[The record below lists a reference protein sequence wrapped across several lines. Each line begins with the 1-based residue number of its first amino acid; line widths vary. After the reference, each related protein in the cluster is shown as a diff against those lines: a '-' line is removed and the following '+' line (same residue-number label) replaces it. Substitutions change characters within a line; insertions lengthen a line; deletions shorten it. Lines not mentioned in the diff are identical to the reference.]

1 MASTS
6 GVTSG
11 GSIDVNA
18 IVEKLMTVETRPLAA
33 FEKKTASFQAKLSA
47 FGTLS
52 GAVAKFQSS
61 LGSLSSV
68 ANFKSLTAKAGDESV
83 LTATAT
89 GKASAGNY
97 NINVSQLAQ
106 AQSLVSKGQAST
118 TSAIGVGAKTT
129 LFFQFG
135 TTTGNFGLNGSTLSH
150 AVLSGGI
157 SNGSLML
164 NGTAIATD
172 STTNSART
180 LAEAINAKSTTTGV
194 TATAGATSTAANLFS
209 TFGDVATGGDGAYT
223 LSVAG
228 VQIAAQGANVAA
240 GAGVTAASVD
250 AALAGPGAVATA
262 LAAANITVS
271 GTAAGGDL
279 KFTRSDGSNITLTET
294 VSGSAAAVTGG
305 IGNAAGAV
313 NGGFSVTAGSSI
325 SLTSTNGSQI
335 RVGGTNAAAA
345 GLVEG
350 TAGSY
355 LGGSFSQDATQASG
369 SVLIDS
375 SNNSLQGIRDA
386 INKAGIGV
394 TASIISDGSTAGNR
408 LVLTSNKTGVASSMK
423 ISLNGDGTDPPD
435 AALSTLL
442 GYDPGG
448 TQNMVQSAAAQDTKL
463 TVNGIAVNSPNTSVS
478 DAIQGVTLSVT
489 KVGSS
494 SLSISKDGSSLK
506 TSIDGFVKAYN
517 ELNKSVKEL
526 TAYDPETKKAGP
538 LVGDATVQSVQSQ
551 VRRVLASSITGLT
564 GDLST
569 LNQIGLSI
577 DHKGVM
583 SLDGGKLQKAI
594 DQNFNSIAGLFAAIG
609 AASDTQVNFLSSTA
623 ATKPGTYD
631 LTVTAL
637 ASQGSLTSS
646 DPLAATTTI
655 APNTRWSVVL
665 NDTKPSNSKN
675 ISEVTIPPGT
685 YTPAEMAKVLQAA
698 INGVPAFSSAGSTV
712 AASIDANGKLV
723 LSSSRYGS
731 DSNIGVADV
740 TGTGV
745 ASLFGAAAPVVGVDV
760 AGTLGGQAVVGKGQ
774 TMTGA
779 PGGPTEG
786 LKIEITGGA
795 VGNRGTVS
803 FSQGYAY
810 QLNNLATAILDSK
823 GLIGGKTEG
832 LNNSVKDVAKQRE
845 KFTDR
850 LEGIEKRYRDLYS
863 RLDVSLTKMQN
874 TQNYL
879 SQQLAQLSANR

>member
-18 IVEKLMTVETRPLAA
+18 IVDKLMSVEQRPLAA
-33 FEKKTASFQAKLSA
+33 FDKKTASFQAKLSA

-61 LGSLSSV
+61 LGSLTSV

-83 LTATAT
+83 LTATAN
-89 GKASAGNY
+89 GKAAAGNY

-118 TSAIGVGAKTT
+118 TSAIGVGGKTT

-135 TTTGNFGLNGSTLSH
+135 TTSGNFGLNGSALSH

-172 STTNSART
+172 STTNSARA
-180 LAEAINAKSTTTGV
+180 LAEAINSKSTTTGV
-194 TATAGATSTAANLFS
+194 TATASATTTASNLFA
-209 TFGDVATGGDGAYT
+209 TFGDVATGADGAYT
-223 LSVAG
+223 LSVGG
-228 VQIAAQGANVAA
+228 VQIAAQGPNVAA

-250 AALAGPGAVATA
+250 AALTGSGAIATA

-271 GTAAGGDL
+271 GSAVGGDL
-279 KFTRSDGSNITLTET
+279 KFTRADGSNLTLTEA
-294 VSGSAAAVTGG
+294 VSGSAAAVSGG

-313 NGGFSVTAGSSI
+313 NSGFSVTAGSNI
-325 SLTSTNGSQI
+325 TLTSTNGSQI

-350 TAGSY
+350 TSGSY
-355 LGGSFSQDATQASG
+355 LGGGFSQDATQASG

-394 TASIISDGSTAGNR
+394 TASIISDGSAAPNR
-408 LVLTSNKTGVASSMK
+408 LVLTSNKTGATSSMK
-423 ISLNGDGTDPPD
+423 ITLNGDGTDPPD
-435 AALSTLL
+435 AALSSLL
-442 GYDPGG
+442 GYDPAG

-478 DAIQGVTLSVT
+478 DAIQGVSLSVT

-517 ELNKSVKEL
+517 ELNKSVKDL
-526 TAYDPETKKAGP
+526 SAYDPETKKGGP
-538 LVGDATVQSVQSQ
+538 LVGDATVQSVQAQ
-551 VRRVLASSITGLT
+551 VRRVLSSSITGLT
-564 GDLST
+564 SDLST

-577 DHKGVM
+577 DQKGVM
-583 SLDGGKLQKAI
+583 SLDGTKLQKAM

-609 AASDTQVNFLSSTA
+609 SASDTQVNFLGSTA
-623 ATKPGTYD
+623 ATKPGSYD
-631 LTVTAL
+631 LNITTM

-646 DPLAATTTI
+646 SALAASTTI
-655 APNTRWSVVL
+655 ATNTKWSVVL

-675 ISEVTIPPGT
+675 IAEVTIPPGT

-698 INGVPAFSSAGSTV
+698 INGVPAFSSTGSTV
-712 AASIDANGKLV
+712 AASVDASGKLV

-731 DSNIGVADV
+731 DSNIGLADV
-740 TGTGV
+740 SGASV
-745 ASLFGAAAPVVGVDV
+745 ASLFGTATPVAGVDV
-760 AGTLGGQAVVGKGQ
+760 AGTLGGQAIVGKGQ
-774 TMTGA
+774 TITGA
-779 PGGPTEG
+779 AGGPTEG

-823 GLIGGKTEG
+823 GLIGGKTDG
-832 LNNSVKDVAKQRE
+832 INNSIKDVAKQRE
-845 KFTDR
+845 KFSDR
-850 LEGIEKRYRDLYS
+850 LDGIEKRYRDLYS
-863 RLDVSLTKMQN
+863 RLDVSLTKMQS